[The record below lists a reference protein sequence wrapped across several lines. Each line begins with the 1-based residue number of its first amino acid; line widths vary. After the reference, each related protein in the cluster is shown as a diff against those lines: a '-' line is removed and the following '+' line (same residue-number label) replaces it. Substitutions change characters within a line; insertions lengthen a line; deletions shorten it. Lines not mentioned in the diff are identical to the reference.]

1 MALISLETAA
11 QKLGV
16 PLERIEQWV
25 QQGLLTV
32 KLKMPETPRTLETT
46 KRSQVSTPA
55 LVQRMVDEDELM
67 EVAESLG
74 WLQLS
79 EEGWDD
85 GEELSD
91 EG

>member
-1 MALISLETAA
+1 M
-11 QKLGV
+11 
-16 PLERIEQWV
+16 ERIEQWV

-32 KLKMPETPRTLETT
+32 KLKIPEAPRTPKTLL
-46 KRSQVSTPA
+46 SALTPA
-55 LVQRMVDEDELM
+55 QRMVDGDELM

-79 EEGWDD
+79 ADGWDD